1 MSTLKKIAFHGTEQV
16 AFSNETALNY
26 YIATTIKG
34 SYDIALNRNK
44 SLEKIIE
51 VSSDDVVEMEFE
63 NGFIRVMTADQIAE
77 EFPGRKTR
85 SVHEG
90 VGVDVIS
97 LPNYID
103 EEIQSR
109 GVLKN
114 MLKRLKIISVDEQLA
129 SISAKAITQKI
140 ESKLIVNEGLFHCY
154 NDPNL
159 IEGPVVHLE
168 INQPVLLFL
177 HGTASNTSGSFGGLV
192 TQGVA
197 SQAWTK
203 LKGKYKEQILT
214 YEHKTLSKSPLE
226 NVVHLLESLP
236 QNTTLDIVSHSRGG
250 LVGEIL
256 ARCTPSDKEAFS
268 ATELHFFETLGRTD
282 DLKHAQRINALLK
295 SKQLTIGK
303 FVRVACPASGTTL
316 ASKRLDQYFTVLLN
330 LIGLI
335 PGLQTSSLYGYIKS
349 FLLAFVQKKE
359 DIKILP
365 GLESMMPSSPLIRV
379 LNNASLTVASE
390 LYVISGDVKYHGVL
404 HSLSVMLTDV
414 FFRTQHDFVVN
425 TASMFGGAPRAKMY
439 YTFNSNK
446 DISHFN
452 YFFNKS
458 SQGYIASALLGNPT
472 AFKKLT
478 QQNLSAFKNDGVRG
492 ILDAVSN
499 ETRFANNKPIVYV
512 VPGIM
517 GSKLKAEGDRIWVN
531 PLRLVVGGLSRI
543 KNNAT
548 DIEAYGLMGSAY
560 KSLLKE
566 LQEKN
571 NVIPFPYDWRKSII
585 EAAHKLAADITNR
598 LQETT
603 QPIRIIAHSMGGLV
617 VHAMYSLPE
626 YHELWQQMVSRNGAR
641 VLFLGS
647 PLKGSHMIPSLFMKK
662 NKPFKILHYMDLKN
676 SAKEVLQIIKEFQ
689 GLLELLPTDAE
700 HAYFDQE
707 IWDTLLKTEK
717 DFVKPPKELLSKASK
732 VYELFK
738 QKPIAGE
745 ALVYVA
751 GKERLT
757 PSKLNFE
764 NGKAQLIGTTRGD
777 GSVTWQTG
785 IPDAL
790 QDSTWYMNTTHGKLC
805 DDKKH
810 FPALMELLE
819 KGSTNLLSKSPILV
833 RGEVDEIPMP
843 EDEPLLLLSNQEALE
858 KTIMGIDHFPDV
870 EEPDAMINVTICHGD
885 LGNAKHPVA
894 VGHHINDPIVSAESV
909 VDYYMNY
916 RLSKNKEVNV
926 YPGPLETSL
935 VMFND
940 LPTLFQGAVVIGLG
954 EYGVLN
960 EGNLTKS
967 ITNAMLDYAVT
978 HANRNCKNPNEIF
991 GIGISV
997 LLIGSDYSGLPIRNS
1012 MRAILRGIVFANKK
1026 LLAMNDPEVQII
1038 NDIEF
1043 MEIYEDRAIH
1053 AMHELHKIRKEPS
1066 FEEVIHISDPYVKKV
1081 SGRRKRIPG
1090 DQSSVW
1096 WHRIKVEGAKRGGV
1110 DNETGCTNA
1119 PLKFVSLTDKARAE
1133 EEIKPTQ
1140 RILIDKLISASV
1152 QHNEW
1157 NEEKAR
1163 TLFNL
1168 LIPNNFR
1175 DYTTD
1180 NKNILFILDENSAQY
1195 PWEILHLP
1203 NSKSNKPLV
1212 TQIGFIRQ
1220 LVTKNYS
1227 SINAVVENSILVV
1240 GNPKNPISFLPGAED
1255 EAHSV
1260 SEIFQTHSFEVNK
1273 SINEDGVAIINK
1285 LLGGNN
1291 YKIIHFAGHGVIGKV
1306 PAETGVV
1313 LDNGILITAVEIDA
1327 LPKTPEFAFI
1337 NCCYLGKTEEIT
1349 QEFNKL
1355 AANVGTQFIQKGVK
1369 AVVAAGWAVDD
1380 GAAKHFAE
1388 VLYHSLLS
1396 GETFGEAVQNA
1407 RLSTY
1412 DTYPSSNTWAAYQCY
1427 GDPFYRLTDT
1437 QRVNKK
1443 EKMTF
1448 VDPVEV
1454 IVEINNLTSQTEP
1467 ASSRDRKNLS
1477 EQLSAIISQIPQKW
1491 LGKSKIVEAIANCY
1505 YELNLYENALIYFDK
1520 LGDLIDGNTSL
1531 ESMLRMANIQTKISV
1546 KQLDKPE
1553 QLTQAQKKQAV
1564 VSILNSEKIIDNL
1577 ISLGENSRR
1586 FGVLG
1591 GHFKR
1596 KCMVGVDIDALLK
1609 NGKGDFTGS
1618 NEFDFIKE
1626 CLLKSIASYHKAS
1639 LFVIAQQQDY
1649 YAVLNWATL
1658 EVMYKLYDGNRKKEL
1673 AKAEERI
1680 QQLET
1685 EFENGPRI
1693 SRSFWYQIFPAA
1705 IEIYK
1710 LLSISSAEKR
1720 KACLDKL
1727 IATYDMNWAKGGSV
1741 RKAENTIGHLDFLI
1755 IMLQRRLKFNL
1766 SAAKRK
1772 HIEATVDSY
1781 VFLKKKLTQV
1791 LISKV

>member
-1 MSTLKKIAFHGTEQV
+1 MSTLKKIAFHGIEQSD
-16 AFSNETALNY
+16 FSNETASNY
-26 YIATTIKG
+26 FIATTTKG
-34 SYDIALNRNK
+34 SYDIALNRSK

-51 VSSDDVVEMEFE
+51 IASDDLIEMEFE
-63 NGFIRVMTADQIAE
+63 NGFIRVMTADQIAK

-85 SVHEG
+85 SLQDG
-90 VGVDVIS
+90 VTTDVIN

-114 MLKRLKIISVDEQLA
+114 ILKRLKIITIDEQL
-129 SISAKAITQKI
+129 SSLSARVLTQKI
-140 ESKLIVNEGLFHCY
+140 ESKLIVSEGLFYCF

-159 IEGPVVHLE
+159 IEGPVVNLE
-168 INQPVLLFL
+168 INKPILLFL
-177 HGTASNTSGSFGGLV
+177 HGTASNTFGSFGGFV
-192 TQGVA
+192 SQGVA

-203 LKGKYKEQILT
+203 LKEKYEDQIIT

-226 NVVHLLESLP
+226 NVVNLLENLP
-236 QNTTLDIVSHSRGG
+236 NNTSLDIVSHSRGG

-256 ARCTPSDKEAFS
+256 ARYNSLTNEAFS
-268 ATELHFFETLGRTD
+268 SIELSFFETLDRTD
-282 DLKHAQRINALLK
+282 DLKNAQQINALLK
-295 SKQLTIGK
+295 SKNINVNK

-316 ASKRLDQYFTVLLN
+316 ASKRLDHYFTVLLN

-335 PGLQTSSLYGYIKS
+335 PGLQTSNLYAYVKS

-379 LNNASLTVASE
+379 LNNASLTVKSE
-390 LYVISGDVKYHGVL
+390 LYVISGDVKYHGIL

-425 TASMFGGAPRAKMY
+425 TASMFGGAPRSKMY

-478 QQNLSAFKNDGVRG
+478 QENINSFKSDGVRG

-499 ETRFANNKPIVYV
+499 EVSFTNNKPIVYV

-517 GSKLKAEGDRIWVN
+517 GSKLKADGDQIWVN
-531 PLRLVVGGLSRI
+531 PFRLVVGGLSRI

-548 DIEAYGLMGSAY
+548 DVEAYGLMGSAY

-566 LQEKN
+566 LHEKN
-571 NVIPFPYDWRKSII
+571 NVVPFPFDWRKSII
-585 EAAHKLAADITNR
+585 EAAHKLAADLQIR
-598 LQETT
+598 LQQTT

-617 VHAMYSLPE
+617 VHALYSLPE
-626 YHELWQQMVSRNGAR
+626 YHGLWEQLVSRNGAR

-676 SAKEVLQIIKEFQ
+676 SAKEVLHIIKEFQ

-700 HAYFDQE
+700 HAYFE
-707 IWDTLLKTEK
+707 AGIWDKLMKSEK
-717 DFVKPPKELLSKASK
+717 NFVKPPEALLSKASK
-732 VYELFK
+732 LYELFK

-764 NGKAQLIGTTRGD
+764 SGKAQLIGTTRGD
-777 GSVTWQTG
+777 GSVTWNSG

-790 QDSTWYMNTTHGKLC
+790 HDSTWYMNTTHGKLC
-805 DDKKH
+805 DDEKH

-819 KGSTNLLSKSPILV
+819 KGNTNLLSKSPILV

-843 EDEPLLLLSNQEALE
+843 EEEPLLMVTHQDTLE
-858 KTIMGIDHFPDV
+858 KAIMGIDHFPDV
-870 EEPDAMINVTICHGD
+870 EEPNTMINVEICHGD

-916 RLSKNKEVNV
+916 RLSKNKAVNV

-940 LPTLFQGAVVIGLG
+940 SPTLFQGAIIIGLG

-967 ITNAMLDYAVT
+967 VTNAMLDYAVT
-978 HANRNCKNPNEIF
+978 HANRNCENPNEIF
-991 GIGISV
+991 GIGVSM
-997 LLIGSDYSGLPIRNS
+997 LLIGSDYSGLPVKNS
-1012 MRAILRGIVFANKK
+1012 MRAILRGIAFANKK
-1026 LLAMNDPEVQII
+1026 LVAMNDADIHII
-1038 NDIEF
+1038 NSIEF

-1053 AMHELHKIRKEPS
+1053 AMHELHKIKKEPS
-1066 FEEVIHISDPYVKKV
+1066 FDEIIHISDPYIKKV

-1110 DNETGCTNA
+1110 DKETGCTNA

-1152 QHNEW
+1152 QNNEW

-1260 SEIFQTHSFEVNK
+1260 SEIFQNHSFEVNK

-1291 YKIIHFAGHGVIGKV
+1291 YKIIHFAGHGIIGKV

-1337 NCCYLGKTEEIT
+1337 NCCYLGKTEVIT

-1396 GETFGEAVQNA
+1396 GETFGESVQNA

-1427 GDPFYRLTDT
+1427 GDPFYRLTDE

-1443 EKMTF
+1443 AKITF

-1454 IVEINNLTSQTEP
+1454 IVEINNLTSQAEP

-1477 EQLSAIISQIPQKW
+1477 EQLGAIITQIPQKW

-1505 YELNLYENALIYFDK
+1505 YELNLYENAMEYFGK

-1546 KQLDKPE
+1546 KQLKNPE
-1553 QLTQAQKKQAV
+1553 LLTQTQKKHA
-1564 VSILNSEKIIDNL
+1564 SITILNSEKIIENL
-1577 ISLGENSRR
+1577 INLGENSRR
-1586 FGVLG
+1586 YGVLG

-1596 KCMVGVDIDALLK
+1596 KCMVGIHVDELLK
-1609 NGKGDFTGS
+1609 SGKGDFVGNT
-1618 NEFDFIKE
+1618 EFDFIKG

-1639 LFVIAQQQDY
+1639 LFIIAQQQDY

-1658 EVMYKLYDGNRKKEL
+1658 EVMYKLYDGNRKNEL

-1680 QQLET
+1680 HQLEM

-1710 LLSISSAEKR
+1710 LLTINNDEKR
-1720 KACLDKL
+1720 EACLNKL
-1727 IATYDMNWAKGGSV
+1727 IAIYNMNWAKGGSV

-1755 IMLQRRLKFNL
+1755 IMLQRRLKFKL
-1766 SAAKRK
+1766 SATKK
-1772 HIEATVDSY
+1772 KNIEATIDSY
-1781 VFLKKKLTQV
+1781 TFLKKKLTQV